1 MDNEMSQSEAM
12 AKVWDL
18 IRGVRVAMLTT
29 SGPGGELRSRPMA
42 GQETDFD
49 GDLWFLSRQQSGKVD
64 EIEHGSR
71 VSLTYVNNDRHAY
84 VALSG
89 TAELSKSRERIHQLW
104 KPIDAAW
111 FPQGK
116 DDPDIIAI
124 KVTIEESEY
133 WEAPGNALVRGYH
146 LLKAIATQGKSQ
158 PGEHKKI
165 AL

>member
-1 MDNEMSQSEAM
+1 MASQES
-12 AKVWDL
+12 
-18 IRGVRVAMLTT
+18 
-29 SGPGGELRSRPMA
+29 
-42 GQETDFD
+42 DFD

-64 EIEHGSR
+64 EIEHGSK

-89 TAELSKSRERIHQLW
+89 TADLTTSRERINQLW
-104 KPIDAAW
+104 KQLDAAW

-116 DDPDIIAI
+116 DDPDILAI
-124 KVTIEESEY
+124 KVTIEEAEY